1 MILTKQLRFHKGP
14 IWLRTSTTQSLYCLL
29 LRGAFSFCFFFFFI
43 IENSKEFHLKWLW
56 SKQCQTL
63 KAIKMGTNR
72 PPSKIHPN
80 SREKNQNHALKHKL
94 KQKAAKKVEID
105 QHADASVDSSSDNQR
120 GPPVATYD

>member
-1 MILTKQLRFHKGP
+1 
-14 IWLRTSTTQSLYCLL
+14 
-29 LRGAFSFCFFFFFI
+29 
-43 IENSKEFHLKWLW
+43 
-56 SKQCQTL
+56 
-63 KAIKMGTNR
+63 MGTNR